1 MKERKTYLGRWFQD
15 FKGICGHEL
24 KQIFSDWGVMLIFFV
39 AGLAYPL
46 LYNVV
51 YLNGILNDTPVAVVD
66 EAACSQ
72 SREFIR
78 QIDATREV
86 EVAYKCINMDEA
98 QRLMQERKVK
108 GIILFPRDFG
118 DKLARMETAVL
129 SVYADMSSF
138 LYYKN
143 ALMATNFVMLDNI
156 RSIQIERYEAL
167 GYTAQEAS
175 QLTQPLLYEENNP
188 YNRAFSYNIFLVTA
202 ILLIIIQQTMFYGM
216 SLLAGTQREKN
227 NSFASLPDRLSGH
240 GVGRVVLGRG
250 MAYWLVYVAVGL
262 YIAFIVPAIFGL
274 PQRGNFFDILL
285 LLLFFVT
292 DCVLFSET
300 WSVMISRRET
310 VFVLFLAISPICLFL
325 TGTSWPTISFSGFW
339 KIFSYIFPSTFGVQ
353 AFLNMNSAGGDL
365 SAATTQIF
373 ALSVQTIIYYF
384 LASATLYA
392 ENWAINHKREIE
404 EVREKIDEKRRLDRR
419 KNAALISGEEA

>member
-118 DKLARMETAVL
+118 DKLARMETVVL

-156 RSIQIERYEAL
+156 RSIQIERYEAF
-167 GYTAQEAS
+167 GYSAQEAS
-175 QLTQPLLYEENNP
+175 QLTQPLLYEETNP

-392 ENWAINHKREIE
+392 ENWAINHKREID